1 MKIWIT
7 GGAGSGKSSLAQEL
21 ASALAAGGPHYYVA
35 TMVPRDDEDRR
46 RISRH
51 IEDRAG
57 MGFGTIECPCRLTER
72 ITPDSEGTYLLDSA
86 TATEGRRG
94 PAALFRTSEALCCR
108 LRWHLQRCGNLR

>member
-21 ASALAAGGPHYYVA
+21 AATLAAGEPHYYVA

-57 MGFGTIECPCRLTER
+57 MGYRTIECPCSLTER
-72 ITPDSEGTYLLDSA
+72 IMPDSEGT
-86 TATEGRRG
+86 
-94 PAALFRTSEALCCR
+94 
-108 LRWHLQRCGNLR
+108 

>member
-51 IEDRAG
+51 IDND
-57 MGFGTIECPCRLTER
+57 
-72 ITPDSEGTYLLDSA
+72 ITKVSEVRYLVFPDIPLVQVFT
-86 TATEGRRG
+86 
-94 PAALFRTSEALCCR
+94 F
-108 LRWHLQRCGNLR
+108 LQ

>member
-57 MGFGTIECPCRLTER
+57 MGFGTIESRYGIWDNRVPM
-72 ITPDSEGTYLLDSA
+72 PPHGA
-86 TATEGRRG
+86 HHA
-94 PAALFRTSEALCCR
+94 
-108 LRWHLQRCGNLR
+108 

>member
-1 MKIWIT
+1 MTREETMKIWIT

-86 TATEGRRG
+86 SRYGIWDNRVPMPPHGAHH
-94 PAALFRTSEALCCR
+94 A
-108 LRWHLQRCGNLR
+108 

>member
-1 MKIWIT
+1 MQEVQRGKRQKLNLEIKRKHTTREETMKIWIT

-21 ASALAAGGPHYYVA
+21 AATLAAGEPHYYVA

-57 MGFGTIECPCRLTER
+57 MGFRTIE
-72 ITPDSEGTYLLDSA
+72 
-86 TATEGRRG
+86 
-94 PAALFRTSEALCCR
+94 
-108 LRWHLQRCGNLR
+108 